1 AKFPTGLDY
10 KIVLDTSLFTL
21 NSIEKVVHTFFEAVV
36 LVVIVVFVFLQS
48 LRATIIPILAVP
60 VSIVGTFV
68 GMHLLGFSI
77 NMLTLF
83 GMILA
88 IGLVVDD
95 AIVVV
100 ESVEA
105 NMAEKNL
112 TPLEAAK
119 LTMTQIAGALIS
131 IVLVLVAVFLPVA
144 FLGGVTGK
152 LYQQFAV
159 TIAISMVI
167 SGIMALTLSPALAA
181 IILKGHRGKKNRFFR
196 WFERGFARLSKGYVG
211 LVGRAIRGWPFALLA
226 FAGIVAGVVF
236 MFRIVP
242 SSFVPNEDQGYF
254 FAAIVS
260 PDTANLEV
268 VAKLTERVQKIVSAD
283 PAVQDVASVAGY
295 SLIDGQIANNAAVIF
310 ASMKPFEERK
320 DPSLLSFAA

>member
-1 AKFPTGLDY
+1 MPWRTSTAVRKRLAELKQQFPDRPRLSHRAGHEPLHAELDR
-10 KIVLDTSLFTL
+10 
-21 NSIEKVVHTFFEAVV
+21 EVVHTFFEAVV
-36 LVVIVVFVFLQS
+36 LVVLVVFVFLQS

-60 VSIVGTFV
+60 ISIVGTFV

-112 TPLEAAK
+112 SPLEAAK
-119 LTMTQIAGALIS
+119 ITMTQIAGALIS

-181 IILKGHRGKKNRFFR
+181 IILKGHRGEKNRFFR
-196 WFERGFARLSKGYVG
+196 WFERGFEHLRTGYVG
-211 LVGRAIRGWPFALLA
+211 LVGRAIQGWPFALLA

-260 PDTANLEV
+260 PDTANLE
-268 VAKLTERVQKIVSAD
+268 LSRSSRSACRRSYPLIPPCRTWRRW
-283 PAVQDVASVAGY
+283 PATA
-295 SLIDGQIANNAAVIF
+295 
-310 ASMKPFEERK
+310 
-320 DPSLLSFAA
+320 